1 MTYVK
6 ICGITNLED
15 ALRAAALGADLLG
28 FVFHPPSPRCVT
40 PEMAREISAA
50 VRREA
55 PSIRTVGVFVDLPPE
70 TVRAIAAQ
78 CGLDCVQLHGS
89 EPPAAAAYLTDAG
102 FEVFKAFRVRD
113 GSELNGLDR
122 YRVAAYLLDAYSP
135 AHPGGTGR
143 TFDWDLAARATE
155 HGRIILAGGLTPDNV
170 AAAIRA
176 VRPWGVDVST
186 GVEAAPGRK
195 DHSKLERFI
204 AAVRG
209 IPKEDDDD

>member
-1 MTYVK
+1 MTHVK

-28 FVFHPPSPRCVT
+28 FVFHPPSPRCVA
-40 PEMAREISAA
+40 PETAREISAA

-55 PSIRTVGVFVDLPPE
+55 PSVRTVGVFVDLPPE

-89 EPPAAAAYLTDAG
+89 EPPATAAYLTDAG

-113 GSELNGLDR
+113 GSELDGLDR

-135 AHPGGTGR
+135 ALPGGTGR
-143 TFDWDLAARATE
+143 AFDWGIAARAKE
-155 HGRIILAGGLTPDNV
+155 HGRIILAGGLTPNNV
-170 AAAIRA
+170 AAAIRV
-176 VRPWGVDVST
+176 VRPWGVDVSS
-186 GVEAAPGRK
+186 GVETAPGRK
-195 DHSKLERFI
+195 DHAKMERFI
-204 AAVRG
+204 AAAKG
-209 IPKEDDDD
+209 IPWEENDD

>member
-28 FVFHPPSPRCVT
+28 FVFHPPSPRYVT
-40 PEMAREISAA
+40 PKTAREIGAA

-55 PSIRTVGVFVDLPPE
+55 PSVRTVGVFVDLPAE
-70 TVRAIAAQ
+70 TVRAIAIQ

-89 EPPAAAAYLTDAG
+89 EPPATATHLADAG
-102 FEVFKAFRVRD
+102 FEVFKAFRIRD
-113 GSELNGLDR
+113 GSELDRLDR

-135 AHPGGTGR
+135 VLPGGTGH
-143 TFDWDLAARATE
+143 TFDWDLAVRAKE
-155 HGRIILAGGLTPDNV
+155 YGRIILAGGLTPDNV
-170 AAAIRA
+170 AAAIQA

-195 DHSKLERFI
+195 DHAKLERFI
-204 AAVRG
+204 AAVRE
-209 IPKEDDDD
+209 IPQEDDDD

>member
-28 FVFHPPSPRCVT
+28 FVFHPPSPRYVT
-40 PEMAREISAA
+40 PETAGEIGAA
-50 VRREA
+50 VREEA
-55 PSIRTVGVFVDLPPE
+55 PSVRTVGVFVDLPPE

-113 GSELNGLDR
+113 GAELDGLDR

-135 AHPGGTGR
+135 ALPGGTGR
-143 TFDWDLAARATE
+143 TFDWEIALRAKA

-170 AAAIRA
+170 AQAIRA